1 MSNPVRDARWKAY
14 VGGRVSV
21 EGKGKGV
28 LPRGTLHEM
37 QPMPPTH
44 RSLAL
49 STFTTNVSQWTKLPS
64 WIGLARIEK
73 NRQRGLTNNHRG
85 GRANR
90 QQRQQRQGRDEQVH
104 NNAAFDIEDN
114 GGNGVNEE
122 VAVYMND
129 AYGNVP
135 QSRLNRDQAN
145 RVVGSADA
153 GAGVS
158 GAPDAGVYLE
168 ADSNQP
174 AMYDDAANN
183 VQSNGNSSVYATY
196 AGGSND
202 ADYDM
207 PQEAYAALEAGK
219 ATYSSSA

>member
-1 MSNPVRDARWKAY
+1 
-14 VGGRVSV
+14 
-21 EGKGKGV
+21 
-28 LPRGTLHEM
+28 
-37 QPMPPTH
+37 
-44 RSLAL
+44 
-49 STFTTNVSQWTKLPS
+49 
-64 WIGLARIEK
+64 
-73 NRQRGLTNNHRG
+73 
-85 GRANR
+85 
-90 QQRQQRQGRDEQVH
+90 
-104 NNAAFDIEDN
+104 
-114 GGNGVNEE
+114 
-122 VAVYMND
+122 MND

-153 GAGVS
+153 GAGVG